1 MATKKTTKKSA
12 GGSSSKGKGLS
23 NLEKA
28 EIGAGVLAAAVA
40 AGAAG
45 YYFYG
50 SDKAS
55 KHRKAASAWA
65 KGLKKDVLKRAK
77 DLKKIDAKAIGKV
90 VDEAVDAYQGVR
102 GVTTADLKAAAKE
115 LKRNWQAVKGEAGSA
130 GKTAKKTAKKT
141 VATAKKGVKKATSA
155 AKKATKGGKR

>member
-12 GGSSSKGKGLS
+12 GGSSKKKGLT
-23 NLEKA
+23 NVEKA

-77 DLKKIDAKAIGKV
+77 DLNKIDAKAVGTV
-90 VDEAVDAYQGVR
+90 VDEAVAAYQGVR
-102 GVTTADLKAAAKE
+102 GVTAEDLKAAAKE
-115 LKRNWQAVKGEAGSA
+115 LKKNWQAIKGETGVASSTA
-130 GKTAKKTAKKT
+130 RKTTKKT
-141 VATAKKGVKKATSA
+141 VTAAKKGVKKVARA
-155 AKKATKGGKR
+155 AKKAAKGAKR